1 MDDQS
6 LRAIP
11 GVGPNMARHLED
23 LGYRDA
29 ASLAGADPEELYAR
43 DCALHGGTLDRC
55 VLYVYR
61 CAVYFAETERPER
74 EKCSWWYW
82 KDGV

>member
-1 MDDQS
+1 MKSDLQK
-6 LRAIP
+6 IP
-11 GVGPNMARHLED
+11 GVGPNMEKHL
-23 LGYRDA
+23 LGLGITSL
-29 ASLAGADPEELYAR
+29 ASLRGQDPEELYER
-43 DCALHGGTLDRC
+43 DRALHGGVLDRC